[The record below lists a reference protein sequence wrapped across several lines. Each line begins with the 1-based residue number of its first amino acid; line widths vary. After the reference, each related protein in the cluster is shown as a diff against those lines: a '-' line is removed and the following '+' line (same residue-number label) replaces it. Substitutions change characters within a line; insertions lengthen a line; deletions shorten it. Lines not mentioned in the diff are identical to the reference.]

1 MPANDSERLVE
12 RDVRSQDPSL
22 SPEANRLLT
31 GELREVVGDDHVRV
45 PAQAPEREREAHAEH
60 STLFASVMGN
70 RPVFIVGV
78 FALIVVA
85 VITTLTTGTWWAAA
99 LVAVTAVTFAVVVG
113 LGALHLATETEHL
126 APDVAARLEAE
137 GVPDPDKVFT
147 DLLEE
152 FAGATEAHG
161 TAEVISSG
169 GNEQTVHA
177 EDNPALAAVQQR
189 TSWTPTSEPG
199 AAAGRGGAVALIEW
213 GFTAGLLVLT
223 FVVAILQGGT
233 FWLVPGIVGLAT
245 GAWAMV
251 RARMDDEREE
261 RPGEAGPTGTH
272 RRPGD
277 RPAELRRR
285 LVPLA
290 AGVALVVVGFMILM
304 GYVAGAL

>member
-1 MPANDSERLVE
+1 MPANDPQRLVE

-31 GELREVVGDDHVRV
+31 GELREVVGDDHVRI
-45 PAQAPEREREAHAEH
+45 PAHTPAREREAHGEH
-60 STLFASVMGN
+60 SELFASLLSN
-70 RPVFIVGV
+70 RPLFIVGTL
-78 FALIVVA
+78 ALLVVGA
-85 VITTLTTGTWWAAA
+85 VTTLTTGAWWAATL
-99 LVAVTAVTFAVVVG
+99 LVVLVVSCAVVAG

-126 APDVAARLEAE
+126 APDVAARLESE

-147 DLLEE
+147 ELIEE

-169 GNEQTVHA
+169 ANEQTVRPD
-177 EDNPALAAVQQR
+177 ENPALAAVEQR
-189 TSWTPTSEPG
+189 TSLTPSSEPG
-199 AAAGRGGAVALIEW
+199 AAAGRGGAVTLFEW

-223 FVVAILQGGT
+223 IVVAILQGGT

-245 GAWAMV
+245 GAWAIV
-251 RARMDDEREE
+251 RSRMDDAREE

-277 RPAELRRR
+277 RRAELRRR

-290 AGVALVVVGFMILM
+290 AGAALFVVGFMILM
-304 GYVAGAL
+304 AYLTGAL

>member
-1 MPANDSERLVE
+1 MPANESERLVE

-31 GELREVVGDDHVRV
+31 DELREVVGDDHVRV
-45 PAQAPEREREAHAEH
+45 PAQTPEREREAHGEH
-60 STLFASVMGN
+60 SKLLASLISN
-70 RPVFIVGV
+70 RPLFIVGV
-78 FALIVVA
+78 LALLVVGVVA
-85 VITTLTTGTWWAAA
+85 TLSTGAWWAAA
-99 LVAVTAVTFAVVVG
+99 LLAVLAVTCAVVAG

-126 APDVAARLEAE
+126 APDVAARLESE
-137 GVPDPDKVFT
+137 GVLDPDKVFT
-147 DLLEE
+147 ELIEE

-177 EDNPALAAVQQR
+177 EDNPAVAAVEQR

-213 GFTAGLLVLT
+213 GFTGGLLVLT

-245 GAWAMV
+245 GAWAIV
-251 RARMDDEREE
+251 RARMDDAREE

-285 LVPLA
+285 VVPLV
-290 AGVALVVVGFMILM
+290 AGVALVVVGFMVLM